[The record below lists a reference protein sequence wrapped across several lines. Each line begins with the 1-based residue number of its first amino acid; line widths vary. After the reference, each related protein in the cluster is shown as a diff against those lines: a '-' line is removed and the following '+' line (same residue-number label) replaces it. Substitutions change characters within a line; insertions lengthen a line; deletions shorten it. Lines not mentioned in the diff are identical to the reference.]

1 MEFLF
6 YIIRRVL
13 WSVVV
18 LLGLS
23 VTIFFIARVIPGD
36 PARIAL
42 GPTATQEQV
51 INLRREMGLDLPLP
65 VQYVRYLSRLVQGDL
80 GQSLLTQ
87 RSVNR
92 DIAGAF
98 PATFELVLTTIF
110 LVVVIGIPNGVLAAR
125 FKDSWL
131 DNVNRLTS
139 LIGVVTPSFFLALLL
154 QLLAGY
160 VLRILPTSGR
170 LPAGTDFTA
179 DITGLITID
188 ALLKGN
194 WLVYFQGLRH
204 LLLPALALSATGIGQ
219 IARITRSS
227 MIDVSRRDYIEAAR
241 AFGIPD
247 MVTTFKYMLKPS
259 FIPTLTL
266 LGLTFASLLG
276 NAFVVEMVFSWP
288 GMASYGVRTILQKD
302 FNAVIGVVMVIGAFF
317 VVVNVIVDVLVGYVD
332 PRVRLRGGNA

>member
-1 MEFLF
+1 LV
-6 YIIRRVL
+6 ITT
-13 WSVVV
+13 V
-18 LLGLS
+18 LL
-23 VTIFFIARVIPGD
+23 VI
-36 PARIAL
+36 
-42 GPTATQEQV
+42 
-51 INLRREMGLDLPLP
+51 
-65 VQYVRYLSRLVQGDL
+65 
-80 GQSLLTQ
+80 
-87 RSVNR
+87 
-92 DIAGAF
+92 
-98 PATFELVLTTIF
+98 
-110 LVVVIGIPNGVLAAR
+110 VIGIPNGVLAAR

-131 DNVNRLTS
+131 DNLNRLTS
-139 LIGVVTPSFFLALLL
+139 LVGVVTPSFFLALLL

-170 LPAGTDFTA
+170 LPAGTNFAA
-179 DITGLITID
+179 DITGLVTVD
-188 ALLKGN
+188 ALLKGE
-194 WLVYFQGLRH
+194 WGIYFQGLRH

-317 VVVNVIVDVLVGYVD
+317 VIVNLIVDVLVGYVD
-332 PRVRLRGGNA
+332 PRVRLRGGDA